1 MAIFDSLI
9 AEIGSKFSLGP
20 KSSALI
26 AEVIRF
32 MTSEPGGIAGFLDR
46 FKNAGLVSLVNSWL
60 GNNNPH
66 PMSTQQVEQGL
77 GTSIIN
83 MIAGKLGLGSSLIT
97 PALGYVIPKLIG
109 MLTPDKTVP
118 STIPATWRSFLD
130 TSAAQARLAYRE
142 PIRKAG
148 IPIWLWALLPL
159 LALLGIAWWLHS
171 GKEQPVATT
180 SPAPVA
186 QTAPTVNPRLGV
198 NYHDGGYVTYS
209 GVVKDE
215 AGRTSIIDT
224 IKGIFGVDNVK
235 GDITVNPKAAP
246 APWLAN
252 LKAALENFKIPGLS
266 AMFEGSALNIGG
278 LIADSDRDKVI
289 GSLEGLFGS
298 SLSLGTLTE
307 DANAKALAALNA
319 LEAGFGPND
328 VISALNLTVINFPT
342 GKADIPGFNR
352 AVLNRA
358 AAVLKQLP
366 VSTVIEVRG
375 HTDNVGDEASN
386 LLLSQQRAEAVH
398 TVLIEAGVPQG
409 MLTAKG
415 YGSTRPKA
423 SNDAAEGRYQ
433 NRRIEYA
440 VLQ

>member
-9 AEIGSKFSLGP
+9 AEIGSKFGLGA

-32 MTSEPGGIAGFLDR
+32 MTNEPGGVAGFLDR
-46 FKNAGLVSLVNSWL
+46 FKNAGLASVVSSWL
-60 GNNNPH
+60 GNKNPE
-66 PMSTQQVEQGL
+66 PMSTHQVEQGL

-109 MLTPDKTVP
+109 MLTPDGTVP
-118 STIPATWRSFLD
+118 SAIPATWTSFLD
-130 TSAAQARLAYRE
+130 TSTAQSRAVYGE
-142 PIRKAG
+142 PVRKAAG
-148 IPIWLWALLPL
+148 ANWLWLLLPL
-159 LALLGIAWWLHS
+159 LALLGVAWWLLS
-171 GKEQPVATT
+171 GKEQPVATK

-186 QTAPTVNPRLGV
+186 QTAPTVTPRLGV
-198 NYHDGGYVTYS
+198 NYHDSGYVTYS

-215 AGRTSIIDT
+215 AGRTSIID
-224 IKGIFGVDNVK
+224 IINGAFGAGNVK
-235 GDITVNPKAAP
+235 GDITVNPNAAA

-266 AMFEGSALNIGG
+266 AMFDGSALNIGG

-289 GSLEGLFGS
+289 NSLKEVFGS
-298 SLSLGTLTE
+298 GLSLGTLTE
-307 DANAKALAALNA
+307 DVNAKALAALDA
-319 LEAGFGPND
+319 LKPGSGPKD
-328 VISALNLTVINFPT
+328 VASALNLTVINFPT
-342 GKADIPGFNR
+342 GKADLPAFNR

-366 VSTVIEVRG
+366 AGTVIEISG
-375 HTDNVGDEASN
+375 HTDNTGDEASN
-386 LLLSQQRAEAVH
+386 LQLSLERAEAVRA
-398 TVLIEAGVPQG
+398 VLIEAGVLEQ
-409 MLTAKG
+409 MLTARG

-423 SNDAAEGRYQ
+423 SNDTAEGRYQ
-433 NRRIEYA
+433 NRRIEYT
-440 VLQ
+440 VQ